1 LVFSG
6 SNDGISYSAIHTADL
21 TPPSNRFTNYADV
34 TFTNTTA
41 YRYYKLEF
49 PLAENGN
56 GNIQL
61 SEIRLIGSSGLIQ
74 NVVVGEVTEIA
85 DGAPG
90 ENLNTLSASGSIAIS
105 DVDLLD
111 VQSVTYIPAE
121 TNYLGTF
128 TTSVSNN
135 TTSDGTGQIVWNFFV
150 PDASVDYLSAGQ
162 TKVQTYAVTVNDG
175 KGGTLTQNI
184 TVTITGTNDTPTIT
198 TVAGITDVTGA
209 VTEDTNSTTLS
220 DTGTITFDD
229 VDLTN
234 AHTVSVVKAS
244 GILGGILTLGSVSES
259 ATTTAGS
266 VPWTY
271 SVANSATQY
280 LAAGQTAS
288 EVFTVTI
295 SDINGG
301 TVTQNVTVTATGTN
315 DAPVVGTS
323 QQSVPDINLMDSSE
337 LSLSLP
343 VSITSTNFNYTQ
355 DPYASRLFINNNLV
369 NYSHQRGHTLHIINS
384 TTGAVENSVTF
395 DTYGQGTS
403 GLVSAINA
411 VPAGKTIALVSWDAT
426 SCDVALNSALS
437 AFGSTNTA
445 TWGPSRISHAF
456 VGSRGLVPGSAFEQN
471 SSSNLTMSATME
483 VGASLTSNFNIEFTD
498 IDVADVYSVTVT
510 NVFVNGV
517 TSGVTRALS
526 TADITTLKSWVNG
539 DVLKETDSSLGN
551 ANITFKAP
559 ANSFD
564 YLAANEV
571 LTLT

>member
-1 LVFSG
+1 MCIRDS
-6 SNDGISYSAIHTADL
+6 
-21 TPPSNRFTNYADV
+21 
-34 TFTNTTA
+34 
-41 YRYYKLEF
+41 RYYKLEF

-61 SEIRLIGSSGLIQ
+61 SEIRLIGSAGLIQ
-74 NVVVGEVTEIA
+74 NVVVGTVTEIA

-121 TNYLGTF
+121 TNYLGIF

-135 TTSDGTGQIVWNFFV
+135 TTSDGTGQIAWNFSV

-175 KGGTLTQNI
+175 KGGTLTQDI

-198 TVAGITDVTGA
+198 TVTGTDVTGA
-209 VTEDTNSTTLS
+209 VTEDAHSTILTN
-220 DTGTITFDD
+220 TGTITFDD

-234 AHTVSVVKAS
+234 THTVSVTRAS
-244 GILGGILTLGSVSES
+244 GSLLGGTLTLGDVSED

-315 DAPVVGTS
+315 DAPV
-323 QQSVPDINLMDSSE
+323 
-337 LSLSLP
+337 
-343 VSITSTNFNYTQ
+343 
-355 DPYASRLFINNNLV
+355 
-369 NYSHQRGHTLHIINS
+369 
-384 TTGAVENSVTF
+384 
-395 DTYGQGTS
+395 
-403 GLVSAINA
+403 INA
-411 VPAGKTIALVSWDAT
+411 ITT
-426 SCDVALNSALS
+426 TALNEQTDTTALTTS
-437 AFGSTNTA
+437 IPRHLHRCGSY
-445 TWGPSRISHAF
+445 RY
-456 VGSRGLVPGSAFEQN
+456 GS
-471 SSSNLTMSATME
+471 
-483 VGASLTSNFNIEFTD
+483 
-498 IDVADVYSVTVT
+498 
-510 NVFVNGV
+510 
-517 TSGVTRALS
+517 
-526 TADITTLKSWVNG
+526 
-539 DVLKETDSSLGN
+539 
-551 ANITFKAP
+551 
-559 ANSFD
+559 
-564 YLAANEV
+564 
-571 LTLT
+571 